1 MTDLFGNV
9 LLGLSTA
16 LTLTNLTFC
25 LIGVF
30 LGTLLGMI
38 PGIGTLVAV
47 SLLFPMTYH
56 MDATSALVM
65 LAGIYYGTAYG
76 GSIASILL
84 NLPGTPANAV
94 ACLDGYPMSNNGR
107 AGVALFMSAAGS
119 FVGGSF
125 GILLMM
131 LFSPVIAE
139 NALRFGAAEFFSLM
153 LMGFVVASTMSE
165 GSTVKGLASVVLG
178 VSFGLVGT
186 DLNSGIW
193 RFGFG
198 VLDLMDGISLV
209 ALAMGL
215 FGVTEIVFAASA
227 KDSGKTVQD
236 VSLRSMIPTRD
247 DIRRSWG
254 PMARGSGIGAFFGT
268 LPGTGGLIASF
279 VAYAVEKRVA
289 KEPERF
295 GKGAIEGVVAP
306 ETANNAADQAA
317 FIPTMT
323 LGIPGSATMAIM
335 LGVLM
340 INGITPG
347 PLLIKEQPDLFW
359 GLVMSFWVGN
369 IMLLVLNIPLIGL
382 WVRILKIPS
391 NLLYPAV
398 LVFVCIGVFSVNYSP
413 TDIWLVLVFAVLGYV
428 LRMLDFPVA
437 PLILGFV
444 LGPMLEENFR
454 RALLLSNG
462 NPMTFFDRPIS
473 GTIMVI
479 SAALLVWSIWSALRR
494 RRPQEQAA
502 A

>member
-1 MTDLFGNV
+1 MNDLASNV
-9 LLGLSTA
+9 LLGLGTA
-16 LTLTNLTFC
+16 LTVSNLTFC

-84 NLPGTPANAV
+84 NLPGTPSNAV
-94 ACLDGYPMSNNGR
+94 ACLDGYPMSQQGR

-125 GILLMM
+125 GIVLMM

-139 NALRFGAAEFFSLM
+139 NALRFGAPEFFALM
-153 LMGFVVASTMSE
+153 VMGFVVASTMSE
-165 GSTVKGLASVVLG
+165 GSTVKGLASVILG

-186 DLNSGIW
+186 DLNSGVW

-198 VLDLMDGISLV
+198 ILDLMDGLSLV
-209 ALAMGL
+209 ALAMGV
-215 FGVTEIVFAASA
+215 FGVTEIIFASSASQ
-227 KDSGKTVQD
+227 KGQVVQN

-247 DIRRSWG
+247 DVRRSWL
-254 PMARGSGIGAFFGT
+254 PMIRGSGIGAFFGT

-279 VAYAVEKRVA
+279 VSYAVEKRVA
-289 KEPERF
+289 KDPTRF

-347 PLLIKEQPDLFW
+347 PLLIKEQPSLFW
-359 GLVMSFWVGN
+359 GLIMSFWVGN
-369 IMLLVLNIPLIGL
+369 VMLLVLNIPLIGL

-398 LVFVCIGVFSVNYSP
+398 LVFVCIGVFSVNYSA
-413 TDIWLVLVFAVLGYV
+413 TDIWLVLIFAVLGYL
-428 LRMLDFPVA
+428 LRVLDFPVA

-444 LGPMLEENFR
+444 LGPMIEENFR
-454 RALLLSNG
+454 RSLLISNG
-462 NPMTFFDRPIS
+462 DLTTFFTRPIS
-473 GTIMVI
+473 GTIMAI
-479 SAALLVWSIWSALRR
+479 SAALLLWSIWSAYK
-494 RRPQEQAA
+494 RPKLLHIHE
-502 A
+502 